1 MITLW
6 LTLLLLHQAYTL
18 APVTQVQLGEPA
30 TITCGSP
37 DILNNEAFWFKQSA
51 GDALK
56 LIVRRWKNTNKVFG
70 AEFSDSRFDLKVNE
84 KMSHLTIL
92 RTLQEDEGM
101 YHCVV
106 LEWYKIT
113 LCATYLSIIGNTQ
126 RTSNYTV
133 VQRPTVS
140 DPVRPGDLMTL
151 QCSVLSDS
159 ESQTCPGGHS
169 VYWFRAGS
177 DKSHPHIIYTDGNR
191 RGGCDERSDTQ
202 RSCVY
207 RFSKNVSSSD
217 AGTYYC
223 AVATCGEILFGDGTK
238 LELEQT
244 TSSEFV
250 ALVIAIV
257 CLVISVIGNIVF
269 ICHRSPRA
277 ACGQCKGIESA
288 SLPARRDNSNPRI
301 DDITEGGHDLNYA
314 ALHCH
319 GPKST
324 RGRKTKELKTED
336 GVYSQ
341 VKCSM

>member
-1 MITLW
+1 MIVLGV
-6 LTLLLLHQAYTL
+6 TLLLLHSAYSLT
-18 APVTQVQLGEPA
+18 PVITVKLGKPA
-30 TITCGSP
+30 TLSCVLP
-37 DILNNEAFWFKQSA
+37 DDALTGRIYWYKQIA
-51 GDALK
+51 GDNLE
-56 LIVRRWKNTNKVFG
+56 LVVTLRTHTNPVYG
-70 AEFSDSRFDLKVNE
+70 PEFSAARMDVKITKN
-84 KMSHLTIL
+84 MSNLTIFK
-92 RTLQEDEGM
+92 TIQEDEGM
-101 YHCVV
+101 FHCAMVARI
-106 LEWYKIT
+106 KISWHG
-113 LCATYLSIIGNTQ
+113 TYLSLTGNTQ

-133 VQRPTVS
+133 VQWPTVS

-151 QCSVLSDS
+151 QCSILSDS

-177 DKSHPHIIYTDGNR
+177 DKSHPDIIYTDGNR

-277 ACGQCKGIESA
+277 ACGQCKGIDGKGSA
-288 SLPARRDNSNPRI
+288 SLHDNSNQPLH
-301 DDITEGGHDLNYA
+301 DVTEGGDDLNYS
-314 ALHCH
+314 ALYFS
-319 GPKST
+319 GRRAS
-324 RGRKTKELKTED
+324 RGRKKRELTGESIYTE
-336 GVYSQ
+336 
-341 VKCSM
+341 VKC